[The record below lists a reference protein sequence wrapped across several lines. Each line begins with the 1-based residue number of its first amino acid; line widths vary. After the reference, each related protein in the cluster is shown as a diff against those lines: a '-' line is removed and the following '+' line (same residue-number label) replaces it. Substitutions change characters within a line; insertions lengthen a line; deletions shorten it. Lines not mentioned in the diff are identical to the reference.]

1 MTTPLAADRPDWLP
15 TVPGTVV
22 EVFSFSGNQNVGL
35 VNYGRKYVGTH
46 PYLWLKFQGSAG
58 GIRVIL
64 TWYPTSTSSV
74 QLGIHEAH
82 WRQLFPSEGSF
93 PALGPWVQIE
103 IEANPVPQA
112 LSCRLWSSLLPSQSR
127 AQGPE
132 NALIQA
138 NTVPVGA
145 GAVLTIDSL
154 YCRWGWGHW
163 TGLLLAGVGHN
174 IQVGCLDFAGGF
186 SLLDIH
192 VPPGDGNRSLFLVP
206 PRPIRVTVFNADA
219 VAHFFYCSV
228 TIHTTAAI

>member
-22 EVFSFSGNQNVGL
+22 EVFAFTGNHNVAL

-46 PYLWLKFQGSAG
+46 PYLWLKCQGSAG
-58 GIRVIL
+58 GMRVIL
-64 TWYPTSTSSV
+64 TWYPTATSTI

-82 WRQLFPSEGSF
+82 WRQLFATEGSF
-93 PALGPWVQIE
+93 PALGPWVEIE

-112 LSCRLWSSLLPSQSR
+112 LSLRLWSSLLPSQSR
-127 AQGPE
+127 AAGPE

-138 NTVPVGA
+138 NGVNVAP
-145 GAVLTIDSL
+145 GAVLTIDSD
-154 YCRWGWGHW
+154 YCRWGWGFW
-163 TGLLLAGVGHN
+163 TATLAAGVGHN
-174 IQVGCLDFAGGF
+174 IQIGCLNFAGGF

-192 VPPGDGNRSLFLVP
+192 FPPPIGERSVFLVP

-219 VAHFFYCSV
+219 VAHLFYCSV
-228 TIHTTAAI
+228 TVHPTASI